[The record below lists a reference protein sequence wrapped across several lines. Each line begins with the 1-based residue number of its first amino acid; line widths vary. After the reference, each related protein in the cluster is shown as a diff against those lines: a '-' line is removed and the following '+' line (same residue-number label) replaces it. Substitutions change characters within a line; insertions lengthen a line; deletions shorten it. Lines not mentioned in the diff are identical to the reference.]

1 MEQQDERRLHLL
13 TPQQF
18 HDAWTAIRPVLL
30 TVEPHC
36 HGEIC
41 VDDIPQLI
49 DDRSAFA
56 LVMSDNDEARLV
68 GIMEILEYPRKTV
81 MNTIMVAGRDIR
93 YFFTDCRDDVARIAK
108 SLGATCIR
116 GSMRPSV
123 SRLLQKST
131 PRAREIYSVVEI
143 DL

>member
-13 TPQQF
+13 TPQQV
-18 HDAWTAIRPVLL
+18 HDVWSVLKPILL

-49 DDRSAFA
+49 DDQKAFA
-56 LVMSDNDEARLV
+56 LVMSEGGEACLV
-68 GIMEILEYPRKTV
+68 GIMEILKYPRKTV

-93 YFFTDCRDDVARIAK
+93 YFFTDCRDDIARIAK
-108 SLGATCIR
+108 FFGASCIR
-116 GSMRPSV
+116 GYMRPSV
-123 SRLLQKST
+123 SRLLQMST

-143 DL
+143 EL